1 MPLSLG
7 ITLSPRV
14 IPILQISF
22 DGKGKERKGRH
33 ESLGRVQDSR
43 ISRRWMKWSGIVIRY
58 RCGQSARRLKTKRE
72 TYKLTTACYLPIVLF
87 EMETSSRFLSY
98 FAPRVIAGSFSSAV
112 FIVEI
117 YRKNELPP
125 CSGSGKERKKERG
138 KNMGRKKQFLLIW
151 KRIWA

>member
-1 MPLSLG
+1 MMPLSLG

-43 ISRRWMKWSGIVIRY
+43 ISRRWMKRSGTVIRY

-98 FAPRVIAGSFSSAV
+98 FNTRRVLSLVISVPLCLLSRFIGKMSCRRAV
-112 FIVEI
+112 D
-117 YRKNELPP
+117 L
-125 CSGSGKERKKERG
+125 
-138 KNMGRKKQFLLIW
+138 GRKGKKKGGKIW
-151 KRIWA
+151 EGRSSFC